1 MPAWWT
7 WFTVGDIAVPKLMPQ
22 ESLALIVLIAS
33 LLVFRT
39 FRGRYLLVWIV
50 GWMAYFGS
58 RWSLRASG
66 GHVPSYLTALSH
78 AEFILAVCLFAAAVL
93 VYTHARKLLLPLL
106 LISTAVISFA
116 VLRVLWWPNS
126 VVLRVALE
134 ASYRMITI
142 AAAVQLLRFRW
153 ARWEIGPWLLGLSL
167 LFLHLDWAPL
177 NVYLPPVLA
186 PAADLIF
193 SLSILLIVF
202 DESKG
207 RTRRLSAINSLMTS
221 IAGAQQHG
229 PMMVTALDHLKRLMR
244 SSAAWTY
251 LLEGDDLVIA
261 QQIGLSQEF
270 VQNHDSSTVVESLT
284 PVLREGKPTVI
295 RASTAGASM
304 RAFLEGERFHH
315 VVVVP
320 VKGKKSSVGA

>member
-22 ESLALIVLIAS
+22 ESFALIVLMAS

-39 FRGRYLLVWIV
+39 FRERYLLVWIV

-58 RWSLRASG
+58 RWTLRGAG
-66 GHVPSYLTALSH
+66 GHVPDYLIAISQ

-93 VYTHARKLLLPLL
+93 VYTHARRLMLPLL
-106 LISTAVISFA
+106 LISTTVVGFA
-116 VLRVLWWPNS
+116 ALRVLWWPDS
-126 VVLRVALE
+126 VILRVGLE
-134 ASYRMITI
+134 VSYRII
-142 AAAVQLLRFRW
+142 ALAAAVQLLRFRW
-153 ARWEIGPWLLGLSL
+153 ARWEIGPWILSVSL
-167 LFLHLDWAPL
+167 LWLHLDWAPV
-177 NVYLPPVLA
+177 NVYLPPGLA
-186 PAADLIF
+186 PTADLIF
-193 SLSILLIVF
+193 SLGILLIVF

-207 RTRRLSAINSLMTS
+207 RTRRLRAINTVMTS

-229 PMMVTALDHLKRLMR
+229 PMMVTALHQLKRLMR
-244 SSAAWTY
+244 ANAAWIY
-251 LLEGDDLVIA
+251 LLDGDDLLIA

-270 VQNHDSSTVVESLT
+270 VDDHDSSAIDEGLR

-295 RASTAGASM
+295 KTSAAGESM
-304 RAFLEGERFHH
+304 RAFLESERFHH

-320 VKGKKSSVGA
+320 VK